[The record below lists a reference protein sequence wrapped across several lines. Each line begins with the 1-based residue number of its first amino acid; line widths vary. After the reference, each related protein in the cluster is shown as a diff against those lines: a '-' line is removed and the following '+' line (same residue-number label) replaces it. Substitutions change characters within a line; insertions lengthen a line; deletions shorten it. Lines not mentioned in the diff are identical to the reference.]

1 MRCLITL
8 RQIKLNRIL
17 QIIYPL
23 IVYFVVYQLGVSLLI
38 DAYGDKIGKL
48 MCLLIAGTICIIP
61 MYIIYRTVPKIIPE
75 QFEAKRDLV
84 RYLIWIFVIVFAG
97 IALNIILT
105 KSGMVGYS
113 KGFERANQTL
123 SDGSLFI
130 KLLCNALIIPILEE
144 LLIRGIITGQLC
156 LWYGS
161 VPAVVLSSFCFGIMH
176 NNIVQFIYA
185 LAIGLLLGLMYT
197 KTRRLILCILAH
209 GLLNLLVILFS

>member
-1 MRCLITL
+1 M
-8 RQIKLNRIL
+8 
-17 QIIYPL
+17 
-23 IVYFVVYQLGVSLLI
+23 I